1 MSADQDDAE
10 MNALS
15 VREMRQPWNA
25 VGSRLPMVASW
36 AIIVALVVQE
46 SVSDLGPST
55 VGWFGL
61 NLLGTIIAIATS
73 LCYVVWQVRIVQG
86 VSPST
91 TRRFV
96 LLLTVGAWT
105 AMLVDGHWAPLPLA
119 LSAVML
125 VFSPLRATLAAAL
138 MLVGLAVY
146 VGLVVDP
153 RLAVVMPPGILALA
167 AVLYAFTRLSVVI
180 RELQLAREELVRN
193 RVDQERLR
201 MQRALHDILGRTL
214 VTASL
219 RNQIALRTLDSD
231 PRAAREHLE
240 QLHVVVSDG
249 QARLRAVTAGPV
261 IVSLADEVESAS
273 TLCQRLGIE
282 VTVDVGPLPSGVPE
296 GEIGAVVRESVTNM
310 LKHSRALHCSL
321 TIRSEPMAV
330 VVTVVNDG
338 CLEGAPG
345 AGFAPGTGLT
355 HMREIVERAGGSFT
369 GELIENRRFRVW
381 ASLPNPSGAPGPVE
395 HRAGDRRDQT

>member
-1 MSADQDDAE
+1 

-15 VREMRQPWNA
+15 VREMRQPWNT
-25 VGSRLPMVASW
+25 VGSRLPMFASW

-55 VGWFGL
+55 ASWFGL
-61 NLLGTIIAIATS
+61 NLLGTVIAIAIS
-73 LCYVVWQVRIVQG
+73 LLYVAWQLRIVRG
-86 VSPST
+86 VNPST

-96 LLLTVGAWT
+96 LVLTVGACA
-105 AMLVDGHWAPLPLA
+105 AMLIDGHWAPLPLA

-125 VFSPLRATLAAAL
+125 VLSPVRATLTVAL
-138 MLVGLAVY
+138 MLISLGVYLGLA
-146 VGLVVDP
+146 VDP

-180 RELQLAREELVRN
+180 RELQLAREELART

-201 MQRALHDILGRTL
+201 MQRDLHDMLGRTL

-231 PRAAREHLE
+231 PRATREHLE
-240 QLHVVVSDG
+240 QLHAVVTDG
-249 QARLRAVTAGPV
+249 QARLRAVTSGPV

-273 TLCQRLGIE
+273 TLCHRLGIE
-282 VTVDVGPLPSGVPE
+282 ITVDAEPLPA
-296 GEIGAVVRESVTNM
+296 GAAERDVGAIVRESVTNM

-321 TIRSEPMAV
+321 TIRAEPMAV
-330 VVTVVNDG
+330 VVTMVNDG
-338 CLEGAPG
+338 CLPG
-345 AGFAPGTGLT
+345 DSKPRVDGTGLA
-355 HMREIVERAGGSFT
+355 HLRETVEVLGGTLSAEF
-369 GELIENRRFRVW
+369 LENSRFRVS
-381 ASLPNPSGAPGPVE
+381 ARLPRPTDTAALSPVDLSTNPQE
-395 HRAGDRRDQT
+395 QR